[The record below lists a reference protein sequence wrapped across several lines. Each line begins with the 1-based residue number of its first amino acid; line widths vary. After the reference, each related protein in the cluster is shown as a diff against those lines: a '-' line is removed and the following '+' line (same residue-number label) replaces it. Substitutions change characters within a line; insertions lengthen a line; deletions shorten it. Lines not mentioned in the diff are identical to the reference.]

1 MIKGRAFMVYWSFE
15 GTPPAQDAPSS
26 ARIKELWGVVVHF
39 FTKTRWER
47 TFFIVDSK
55 YHYTPGL
62 TPEGEA
68 GESA

>member
-15 GTPPAQDAPSS
+15 GSPPASDTTG
-26 ARIKELWGVVVHF
+26 ARVKELWGVVKQF
-39 FTKTRWER
+39 FTKTRWNR
-47 TFFIVDSK
+47 SFFIVDSK

-68 GESA
+68 GESP